1 MAPHHAQ
8 IPAGCISATAD
19 RRIPNEVAAPS
30 GRVCHE
36 VTRPGVD
43 FATVD
48 LENCHREPIH
58 IPGYIQPHGLL
69 FALDLQRRLTHVSRG
84 AHAMLP
90 GLPPLGAAWPI
101 SPSGLSEALWKAVST
116 ALSDAETGQES
127 APLSLEVA
135 FADAVFDAVIHAN
148 DDRLI
153 VELEKRAS
161 AAVDLAAFALLAHRS
176 MGQLRNRKDIATL
189 LREAVSTVRQLTG
202 FDRVMAYRF
211 HQDESGEVAVEECV
225 PELEPFLHR
234 RFPASDIPVQARA
247 LYVRNPLRLIAD
259 VDDEQVQIDAEDPTA
274 RPLDLSHSVLRS
286 VSPIHIEYLRNIQVQ
301 ASMSLSIVVNGRLW
315 GLIACHHG
323 SAHRAP
329 YAVRMTCDVLSQ
341 ILSSS
346 VQSSVER
353 SASKRRIA
361 AGVVIKQMTQALN
374 AEAFASNFE
383 GLAES
388 LGHVIAFDASLCAY
402 GGIRSKTELSNDT
415 ASLLLRW
422 LDTGGDDNLVAIHE
436 ASKLPGPLQAALW
449 PYCGL
454 LAISIDRVNRGW
466 IVLLRREQIE
476 TIVWSGIPAKLERIG
491 PLGARLTP
499 QGSLAEWRQ
508 TVEGTSIDWSEQEL
522 VIAHDLMEALGRAGA
537 ANAARLEMARAQML
551 AILGHDLRDPLQTI
565 AMMGHMLEKGISSP
579 QAGKRIATAIGRMQR
594 LIGEVF
600 EMSRLKAGL
609 GLGLTLTL
617 GDLVAFVR
625 TLVEDAQL
633 THSESEVMM
642 EAPPKV
648 WTEFDPDRM
657 AQVVSNLLSNA
668 RNHGVI
674 GAPIWVR
681 LSAESGQATL
691 SVANQAPPIADA
703 ELGTLFDPFK
713 PRSVGNARNPGGL
726 GLGLYIASEIVKGH
740 GGTLGYSHDGTWV
753 TFTATLPQIAGMVP

>member
-1 MAPHHAQ
+1 M
-8 IPAGCISATAD
+8 
-19 RRIPNEVAAPS
+19 
-30 GRVCHE
+30 
-36 VTRPGVD
+36 RPGVD

-48 LENCHREPIH
+48 LDNCHREPIH

-69 FALDLQRRLTHVSRG
+69 FALDFHGRLTHASRG
-84 AHAMLP
+84 AHAVLP
-90 GLPPLGAAWPI
+90 GLPPLGTSWPVA
-101 SPSGLSEALWKAVST
+101 PSGMNVGLWEAVTA

-127 APLSLEVA
+127 APLNFEVA
-135 FADAVFDAVIHAN
+135 SATLVFDAVIHAN

-153 VELEKRAS
+153 VELERRAS
-161 AAVDLAAFALLAHRS
+161 SSGDLAEFALLAHRS
-176 MGQLRNRKDIATL
+176 MGQLRNRKDITTL
-189 LREAVSTVRQLTG
+189 LHEAVSTVRRLTG

-211 HQDESGEVAVEECV
+211 HQDDSGEVVAEERE

-234 RFPASDIPVQARA
+234 RFPASDIPTQARA

-259 VDDEQVQIDAEDPTA
+259 VDDEQVPIDVDDPAA
-274 RPLDLSHSVLRS
+274 RPLDLSYSVLRS
-286 VSPIHIEYLRNIQVQ
+286 VSPIHIEYLRNIHVQ
-301 ASMSLSIVVNGRLW
+301 ASMSLSIVVHGRLW
-315 GLIACHHG
+315 GLIACHHRT
-323 SAHRAP
+323 AHRAP

-388 LGHVIAFDASLCAY
+388 LGQVIAFDASLCAY
-402 GGIRSKTELSNDT
+402 GGVRSKTDLPNDAAT
-415 ASLLLRW
+415 MLLRW
-422 LDTGGDDNLVAIHE
+422 LDAWGDDDLVAVHD
-436 ASKLPGPLQAALW
+436 ASKLPGPLQAALR

-454 LAISIDRVNRGW
+454 LAICIDRVNRGW

-499 QGSLAEWRQ
+499 QGSLAEWHQ
-508 TVEGTSIDWSEQEL
+508 TVEGTAVDWSEQEL
-522 VIAHDLMEALGRAGA
+522 SVARDLMEALGRAGA

-609 GLGLTLTL
+609 GLGLSLVP
-617 GDLVAFVR
+617 GDLTAFVQG
-625 TLVEDAQL
+625 LVEDAQL
-633 THSESEVMM
+633 THPESKVNM
-642 EAPPKV
+642 EAPR
-648 WTEFDPDRM
+648 TLLTRFDPDRM

-668 RNHGVI
+668 RNHGLI
-674 GAPIWVR
+674 GEPIWVR

-691 SVANQAPPIADA
+691 SVGNLAPPIADA

-740 GGTLGYSHDGTWV
+740 GGTLGYSHDGMRV
-753 TFTATLPQIAGMVP
+753 TFSATLPHVAEDEA